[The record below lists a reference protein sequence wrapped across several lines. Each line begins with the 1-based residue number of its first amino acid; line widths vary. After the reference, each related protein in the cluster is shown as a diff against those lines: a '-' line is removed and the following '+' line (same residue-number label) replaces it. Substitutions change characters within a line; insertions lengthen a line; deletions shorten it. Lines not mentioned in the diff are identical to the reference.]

1 MSKKYKIKN
10 DVIVFYKKKRI
21 INETLTKEIAEELLA
36 TGQYDGIIEVIESK
50 KKKENVNQE

>member
-10 DVIVFYKKKRI
+10 DVIIFYKKKRI
-21 INETLTKEIAEELLA
+21 INETLTKEIAEELLS
-36 TGQYDGIIEVIESK
+36 TGQYDGIIEVIELK

>member
-21 INETLTKEIAEELLA
+21 INETLTKDIAEELLA